1 MHGNNAIDYW
11 ASTYLNNTVGHIK
24 QLIISVLLPSIH
36 HLYENI
42 FGVARTSDCPMQS
55 VMK

>member
-24 QLIISVLLPSIH
+24 QLIISVLQPSVH

-42 FGVARTSDCPMQS
+42 FGVARISNCPMQS